1 MDHGAR
7 EKHRLEFRETFA
19 KTGHETLKALL
30 IVSGGA
36 TVAYLTFLGAT
47 FGEENRFKTFGLNK
61 GVGYLNQ
68 STFLLLTRLE
78 TREYG

>member
-1 MDHGAR
+1 MDHETR

-19 KTGHETLKALL
+19 KTGHETLKAPL

-47 FGEENRFKTFGLNK
+47 FGEGNRFKTCGLNK
-61 GVGYLNQ
+61 G
-68 STFLLLTRLE
+68 SDT
-78 TREYG
+78 